1 MIIEESGM
9 TTATLLRSPAR
20 GFALPTVSV
29 GRREPSIA
37 KAVPTATAGPIAAPG
52 ASASAGLVATVASVP
67 PIVLLHLNAPV
78 GLSAERTTISDFV
91 ITSHFGVPLFA
102 ATAGTLALAAGWAR
116 AIGGGAVQAVLV
128 VWALALVTAAVFP
141 TNPLGTPETVSSTI
155 HLIAGGV
162 VFATLPTAGV
172 LCWKML
178 LAQEGHSSSSTTVLV
193 ASAASGLLSVA
204 LILNRLPGMV
214 GLDELMLPAG
224 MLQRAAGAAEII
236 LLAILLLTTL
246 QVARRRA

>member
-1 MIIEESGM
+1 M

-37 KAVPTATAGPIAAPG
+37 KAVPTATAGSIAAPG

-67 PIVLLHLNAPV
+67 PIVLLHLNAPA

-102 ATAGTLALAAGWAR
+102 AIAGTLALAAVALARGWAR
-116 AIGGGAVQAVLV
+116 AIGGPAVRALLV

-141 TNPLGTPETVSSTI
+141 TNPSGTPETVSSTI

-162 VFATLPTAGV
+162 AFATLPTAGV
-172 LCWKML
+172 LCWKLL
-178 LAQEGHSSSSTTVLV
+178 LAQQGHSSSSTTVLV
-193 ASAASGLLSVA
+193 ASAASGLLSAA

-214 GLDELMLPAG
+214 GSGELMLPAG

-246 QVARRRA
+246 RVARRRA